1 MEQTGQVARA
11 AGGTDG
17 TAGAA
22 GAAAGPAEGRRSAKR
37 RFRSGAVVL
46 GGMGL
51 LAATLVAC
59 GSDSEPDRRCAD
71 RKTMKKLP
79 DRDCSR
85 KGGSGTYY
93 YGGTV
98 RDGKISGGS
107 FDKSAVT
114 RGGIGKSG
122 SGSSGG

>member
-1 MEQTGQVARA
+1 MDTSD
-11 AGGTDG
+11 T
-17 TAGAA
+17 T
-22 GAAAGPAEGRRSAKR
+22 RRR
-37 RFRSGAVVL
+37 MRSGAVAL

-59 GSDSEPDRRCAD
+59 GSSGEPDKRCAS
-71 RKTMKKLP
+71 KSTLEHLNSKECK
-79 DRDCSR
+79 S
-85 KGGSGTYY
+85 GGRGAYY

-98 RDGKISGGS
+98 SNGKVSGGS

-114 RGGIGKSG
+114 RGGIGGSH

>member
-1 MEQTGQVARA
+1 MDSSSTNQ
-11 AGGTDG
+11 
-17 TAGAA
+17 
-22 GAAAGPAEGRRSAKR
+22 RRM
-37 RFRSGAVVL
+37 RSGAVAL

-59 GSDSEPDRRCAD
+59 GSSDEPDKRCASRSTLD
-71 RKTMKKLP
+71 HLNSK
-79 DRDCSR
+79 DCKS
-85 KGGSGTYY
+85 GGRGSWY

-98 RDGKISGGS
+98 RSGKVSGGS

-114 RGGIGKSG
+114 RGGIGGHSS

>member
-1 MEQTGQVARA
+1 MDSSNTSQ
-11 AGGTDG
+11 
-17 TAGAA
+17 
-22 GAAAGPAEGRRSAKR
+22 RRM
-37 RFRSGAVVL
+37 RSGAVAL

-59 GSDSEPDRRCAD
+59 GSSDEPDKRCA
-71 RKTMKKLP
+71 
-79 DRDCSR
+79 SR
-85 KGGSGTYY
+85 STLEHLNSKECKSGGRGSYY

-98 RDGKISGGS
+98 KAGNGRAYVSGGS

-114 RGGIGKSG
+114 RGGIGGHSS

>member
-1 MEQTGQVARA
+1 MDSSDT
-11 AGGTDG
+11 T
-17 TAGAA
+17 
-22 GAAAGPAEGRRSAKR
+22 RRR
-37 RFRSGAVVL
+37 MRSGAVAL

-59 GSDSEPDRRCAD
+59 GSSDEPDKRCAS
-71 RKTMKKLP
+71 RSTLEHLNSK
-79 DRDCSR
+79 DCKS
-85 KGGSGTYY
+85 GGRGSYY

-98 RDGKISGGS
+98 SNGKVTGGS

-114 RGGIGKSG
+114 RGGIGGSH

>member
-1 MEQTGQVARA
+1 M
-11 AGGTDG
+11 D
-17 TAGAA
+17 
-22 GAAAGPAEGRRSAKR
+22 SSSSSNKR
-37 RFRSGAVVL
+37 RMRSGAVVL

-59 GSDSEPDRRCAD
+59 GNSNEPDRRCVD
-71 RKTMKKLP
+71 RNTLDKL
-79 DRDCSR
+79 DDKYCKSSGSNNSSR
-85 KGGSGTYY
+85 GTYY

-98 RDGKISGGS
+98 RNGKVSGGS

-114 RGGIGKSG
+114 RGGIGGHSS

>member
-1 MEQTGQVARA
+1 MDTSS
-11 AGGTDG
+11 TN
-17 TAGAA
+17 T
-22 GAAAGPAEGRRSAKR
+22 RRM
-37 RFRSGAVVL
+37 RSGAVAL

-59 GSDSEPDRRCAD
+59 GSSGEPDKRCAS
-71 RKTMKKLP
+71 RSTLEHLNKK
-79 DRDCSR
+79 DCRS
-85 KGGSGTYY
+85 GGTGAYY

-98 RDGKISGGS
+98 KNGKVSGGS

-114 RGGIGKSG
+114 RGGIGGHSS